1 MKDKAVYKHGMHGDR
16 SSMGK
21 KAMHRKMG
29 DYFPQQSDYL
39 TEDGRAIDAS
49 KPEQQESEAGEGNVS
64 KRGLEGKTTTA
75 TNKKGQ
81 SVSLNRRTSHR
92 LTGDYIE
99 KVSTDGAG
107 PNYSDPMS
115 PDFNSTGKAPI
126 LGSETQ
132 YNIKG
137 SSTTS
142 EQKPLAELKYKNK
155 VTFTN
160 KKGKE
165 KSAIGGSKKA
175 KKLAKKF
182 NRTTKKIKNSGY
194 DSQTPTAS
202 GKILNYKKGSIEYS

>member
-21 KAMHRKMG
+21 KGVHRKMG

-49 KPEQQESEAGEGNVS
+49 KPEEQKSEAGEGNIN

-75 TNKKGQ
+75 TNKKGK

-92 LTGDYIE
+92 LKGDYIE

-115 PDFNSTGKAPI
+115 PNFNSTGKAPI

-132 YNIKG
+132 YNTKG

-160 KKGKE
+160 KKGKQ
-165 KSAIGGSKKA
+165 KSAAGGSKKA
-175 KKLAKKF
+175 KKLAKKY
-182 NRTTKKIKNSGY
+182 NKIEGKIKKSGY